1 MDINAGVEAV
11 ISDPKVLEPRAEDGR
26 ATSQKSQR
34 KVNNYLVLSHCYST
48 VLVTGQFKSS

>member
-34 KVNNYLVLSHCYST
+34 KVNNYLVFKPLLFYGFGYRT
-48 VLVTGQFKSS
+48 V